1 MILMVVCGLLVALGV
16 AMALRWRDEQFV
28 SPPPAGVARTAV
40 WHLMVTVA
48 AGLAGGIT
56 ALGGGGRLA
65 MRLLAV
71 TGGDDA
77 QGRIT
82 EADETVGAITT
93 GGTIGFIVFVG
104 ILGGLLLALGYSVIR
119 RWLPRRWAGLAYGA
133 VLVVIV
139 ATRADPLRPD
149 NPDFD
154 LVGPGWLAIAAFLLV
169 LVLYGVVVAAVA
181 ARFSRSLP
189 VLDGTW
195 RTIRWYLPL
204 ALLLPLGSFAAVVLV
219 PVAAVYALLRWHPI
233 ASALASPRVDVV
245 GRAVV
250 LGVVLLVLP
259 WTVADL
265 LDIGGRG

>member
-1 MILMVVCGLLVALGV
+1 MVVCGLLVALGV
-16 AMALRWRDEQFV
+16 VFAVRWRDEAFV
-28 SPPPAGVARTAV
+28 RPPSAGVARTAA

-48 AGLAGGIT
+48 AGLAAGVT

-71 TGGDDA
+71 TAGDDA

-104 ILGGLLLALGYSVIR
+104 ILGGLLLALVYAVIR
-119 RWLPRRWAGLAYGA
+119 RWLPRRWTGLAYGG
-133 VLVVIV
+133 VLVALV
-139 ATRADPLRPD
+139 ATRADPLRVD

-169 LVLYGVVVAAVA
+169 LVLYAFVIAAVA
-181 ARFSRSLP
+181 ARVSRSLP

-195 RTIRWYLPL
+195 RTIRWYAPL

-219 PVAAVYALLRWHPI
+219 PVGVGYLLLRWRPV
-233 ASALASPRVDVV
+233 AGALASSRVDLV
-245 GRAVV
+245 GRAVL
-250 LGVVLLVLP
+250 LGVVLLALP